1 MNKDHLHKVFEKWDE
16 ELIIAPIAECHED
29 LFLARL
35 KRERQYIMRRS
46 VLRWAAVALLIISLG
61 GGLNLLQ
68 PNAHPEVIEF
78 QHAETY
84 LTNLIQEQVNHLNT
98 IDLPGSN
105 KLIQHSKVQLNRLK
119 KDYTELYQSWEDNQN
134 QPQFI
139 NALITNLRTQ
149 LDLLEEIQKQLTLLK
164 QENYERI

>member
-78 QHAETY
+78 QYAETY

-98 IDLPGSN
+98 IEIPGSN